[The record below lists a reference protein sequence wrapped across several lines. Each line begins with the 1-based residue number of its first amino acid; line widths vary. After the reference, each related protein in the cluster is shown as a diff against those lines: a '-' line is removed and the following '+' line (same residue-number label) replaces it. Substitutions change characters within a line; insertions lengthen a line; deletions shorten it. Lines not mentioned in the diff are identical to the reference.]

1 MMTGMVPQMPYGMPP
16 QGMPGMMY
24 PGMMQPMM
32 PQVPMMQQPF
42 PPALAVPQPI
52 SPQGM
57 TQSQPNSVVANAS
70 SQPVPAEIPT
80 GQLAATPPKENGVKN
95 VQLPLDRRSAKSS
108 PREVAEDL
116 DFMTDLPDIS

>member
-1 MMTGMVPQMPYGMPP
+1 
-16 QGMPGMMY
+16 
-24 PGMMQPMM
+24 MMQPMM

-42 PPALAVPQPI
+42 PPAMAAQQPV
-52 SPQGM
+52 SPPGM
-57 TQSQPNSVVANAS
+57 TQSPPNSVVAHAS
-70 SQPVPAEIPT
+70 SQPVPAGVLT

-108 PREVAEDL
+108 PPEVAEDL